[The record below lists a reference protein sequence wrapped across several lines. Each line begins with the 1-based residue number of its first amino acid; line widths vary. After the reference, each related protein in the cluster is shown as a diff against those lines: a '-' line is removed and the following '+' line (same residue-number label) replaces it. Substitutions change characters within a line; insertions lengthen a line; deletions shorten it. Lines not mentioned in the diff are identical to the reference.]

1 MPKPARGGF
10 YLTYPMKLTPEEHD
24 QLNQLRELY
33 NVPASVIIRN
43 MIKTIVED
51 PNGFAA
57 HEIIIRTENEGLQD
71 RYLLFRTLVMALE
84 RIDKVNITSREKTLL
99 NELLTEMSINIGQQ
113 SKETVFE
120 LVNDIESIKYRGK
133 YN

>member
-43 MIKTIVED
+43 MIKTIVEY

-84 RIDKVNITSREKTLL
+84 RIDKDNITSREKTLL

-120 LVNDIESIKYRGK
+120 LVNDIEMIKYKGK